1 MKLLVVEDEQDLR
14 ESIAEGL
21 RLSGYAVDTAADGAA
36 GEDMLAAGSY
46 DLVVLDIN
54 LPYLD
59 GFTLLERLRAVNKEI
74 RVIILTARTDIDDL
88 VRGLDTGANDYLVKP
103 FHFVEL
109 EARIRS
115 LLRRRQVQEDLL
127 ITCQG
132 FSFNLKTKAVSCAGG
147 ELRLT
152 SKELSILEYLLL
164 NRGRHV
170 SQEELLEH
178 VWEDGMN
185 EFSNT
190 VRVHVSALRKKLKV
204 ATGRVV
210 ITNEI
215 GRGYIIEAD
224 GTE

>member
-147 ELRLT
+147 ELRLA

-190 VRVHVSALRKKLKV
+190 VRVHVSALRKKLKA

>member
-132 FSFNLKTKAVSCAGG
+132 FSFNLKTKAVS
-147 ELRLT
+147 
-152 SKELSILEYLLL
+152 
-164 NRGRHV
+164 
-170 SQEELLEH
+170 
-178 VWEDGMN
+178 
-185 EFSNT
+185 
-190 VRVHVSALRKKLKV
+190 
-204 ATGRVV
+204 
-210 ITNEI
+210 
-215 GRGYIIEAD
+215 
-224 GTE
+224 